1 MFFSISCIAFCI
13 NSVDS
18 SFRVLVWEGGQRLAK
33 GICHPD
39 IRASTIGNTLDTR
52 MSNPRRSRYPLLL
65 PVLGWAHGGNRRGL
79 FFFHIDTFSFS
90 FLGFFIFFFSS
101 KKNGVFFF
109 HWRKTLDW
117 GKSCISIKEGAAFGF
132 FFQGYFS
139 SFLESFSKG
148 WVDKF
153 FFFSVKILLIC
164 RFSFEKGINEK
175 AHPKMHKSECNS
187 CWWCIMWL

>member
-1 MFFSISCIAFCI
+1 
-13 NSVDS
+13 
-18 SFRVLVWEGGQRLAK
+18 
-33 GICHPD
+33 
-39 IRASTIGNTLDTR
+39 

-65 PVLGWAHGGNRRGL
+65 PVLGWAHGGNRRGTF

-90 FLGFFIFFFSS
+90 FLGFFIFFFSVAR
-101 KKNGVFFF
+101 KMAFFLSLAEDTRLRKILYF
-109 HWRKTLDW
+109 HKRR
-117 GKSCISIKEGAAFGF
+117 CCFRGF
-132 FFQGYFS
+132 FFSRFLS

-153 FFFSVKILLIC
+153 FFFSVKILIC